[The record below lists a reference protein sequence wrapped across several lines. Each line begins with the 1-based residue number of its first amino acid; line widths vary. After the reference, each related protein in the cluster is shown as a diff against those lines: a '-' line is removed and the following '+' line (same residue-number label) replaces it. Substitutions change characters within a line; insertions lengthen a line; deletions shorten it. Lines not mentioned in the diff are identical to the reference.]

1 MQRWMAA
8 HAVPRGSLAVTFD
21 NRLVFAAGYGGRG
34 VNERVPVWSLSK
46 AITALCVASL
56 IKDGRLRLDH
66 PIGPHLARAFERFG
80 KRADKRLAQVTVGQL
95 LSHRG
100 GIPRAVD
107 DNMFAP
113 GLVQLLREHPLCEAR
128 IEMLL
133 PLCEARIEMLLP
145 QILRAS
151 LVRTPGSEFE
161 YTNMGY
167 LLLGQ
172 IIEALTGQS
181 YEVACTERILAAA
194 GIKSPASIATG
205 VASFRPRRDGHSRIR
220 SISRSRASCGRS
232 RQSFS
237 PTKLPSSFTRPIV
250 NG

>member
-1 MQRWMAA
+1 MNNRNSPTTAEFFDTAMQRWMAA
-8 HAVPRGSLAVTFD
+8 HALPRGSVAVMFD
-21 NRLVFAAGYGGRG
+21 NRLALAAGYGGRG

-56 IKDGRLRLDH
+56 IKDGRLRLDD

-80 KRADKRLAQVTVGQL
+80 KPADERLAQVTVGQL

-113 GLVQLLREHPLCEAR
+113 GLVQLLRERP
-128 IEMLL
+128 
-133 PLCEARIEMLLP
+133 PCEARIEMLLP

-172 IIEALTGQS
+172 IIEALTS
-181 YEVACTERILAAA
+181 KL
-194 GIKSPASIATG
+194 
-205 VASFRPRRDGHSRIR
+205 
-220 SISRSRASCGRS
+220 RSR
-232 RQSFS
+232 
-237 PTKLPSSFTRPIV
+237 LH
-250 NG
+250 